1 MQLRAQVTELSTHLE
16 GLERERDFYF
26 AKVCRYVKLSFE
38 YVTYAIFLDFKLRD
52 IEILVQQQIEEDE
65 AAEKDSGVLK
75 EIQTILYS
83 TEVGPSP

>member
-26 AKVCRYVKLSFE
+26 AKVCRSTKPFTVCI
-38 YVTYAIFLDFKLRD
+38 TYAISLDLKLRD

-65 AAEKDSGVLK
+65 AAERDSGVLK

-83 TEVGPSP
+83 TEVRPSS

>member
-1 MQLRAQVTELSTHLE
+1 MTSTSQ
-16 GLERERDFYF
+16 
-26 AKVCRYVKLSFE
+26 RYVDTSNCLLKVQLTQYSD
-38 YVTYAIFLDFKLRD
+38 LKLRD

>member
-1 MQLRAQVTELSTHLE
+1 MTSTSQ
-16 GLERERDFYF
+16 
-26 AKVCRYVKLSFE
+26 RYVDTSNCPLNVQLTQYSD
-38 YVTYAIFLDFKLRD
+38 LKLRD

>member
-16 GLERERDFYF
+16 GLERERDSYF
-26 AKVCRYVKLSFE
+26 AKVHRHIRLSFE
-38 YVTYAIFLDFKLRD
+38 YVIYAIFLDLKLRD

>member
-1 MQLRAQVTELSTHLE
+1 MSIRQIVL
-16 GLERERDFYF
+16 
-26 AKVCRYVKLSFE
+26 KC
-38 YVTYAIFLDFKLRD
+38 VTYAIFLDLKLRD